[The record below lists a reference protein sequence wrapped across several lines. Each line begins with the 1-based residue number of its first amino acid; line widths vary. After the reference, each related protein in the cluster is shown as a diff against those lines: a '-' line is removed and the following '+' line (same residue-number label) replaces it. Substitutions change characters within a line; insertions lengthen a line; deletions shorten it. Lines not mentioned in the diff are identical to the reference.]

1 MITRTAAGWQT
12 EDWQIQLSS
21 TISSV
26 EMLFERLN
34 LPLDALPQR
43 LQAAKNFPLRVP
55 EAFVAKMKP
64 GDPDDP
70 LLLQVLPK
78 GAEML
83 VQPGFVADP
92 LAERAANQ
100 QQGMLHKYK
109 NRVLVILSGSC
120 AINCRY
126 CFRRHFDYADNR
138 LSSHDFEA
146 IFAYLASNPDINEV
160 ILSGGDPL
168 VVSNSRLQNLVTGL
182 ESIAHIKRLRIHT
195 RMPVV
200 IPERVDQG
208 LLACLEQTRLQI
220 ILVVHSNHAQE
231 LDSVFGKAMQLLKA
245 AGVTLLNQSVLL
257 KGVNDNL
264 SALVN
269 LSEALFDSG
278 VQPYYLHLLDPVAG
292 AAHFDVSEAE
302 AVALMNSLIAEVS
315 GYMVPKLVREVA
327 GELSKTPISL
337 S

>member
-21 TISSV
+21 TISNV
-26 EMLFERLN
+26 EMLLQRLN
-34 LPLDALPQR
+34 LPLEAMPQR
-43 LQAAKNFPLRVP
+43 LQAAKNFPLKVP
-55 EAFVAKMKP
+55 EAFVAKMQP
-64 GDPDDP
+64 GDPNDP

-78 GAEML
+78 GAEMM

-92 LAERAANQ
+92 LAEQVANS

-138 LSSHDFEA
+138 LSSRDFEA
-146 IFAYLASNPDINEV
+146 IFAYLASNPEINEV

-168 VVSNSRLQNLVTGL
+168 VVSNSRLQKFMLGL

-195 RMPVV
+195 RVPVV

-208 LLACLEQTRLQI
+208 LLTCLGNTRLRT

-231 LDSVFGKAMQLLKA
+231 LDCRFGDAMALLKA
-245 AGVTLLNQSVLL
+245 VGVTLLNQSVLL

-264 SALVN
+264 QALVN
-269 LSEALFDSG
+269 LSERLFDFG

-292 AAHFDVSEAE
+292 SAHFDVSEAD
-302 AVALMNSLIAEVS
+302 AVALMRSLIAEVS

-327 GELSKTPISL
+327 GERSKTPISL